1 METLPQKVLDLLP
14 HPEPTKPSEGFR
26 IKVATP
32 YVSPGSKQ
40 RVIEAIDNKTLSSAS
55 IVVNEFESNLKQF
68 FSVPFVKACSSG
80 FSALLLSLKL
90 AGVSTGDDVL
100 VPSLTMVA
108 VVNSVLAVGANPVF
122 IDCEATDQV
131 NPSSKQYEQRIT
143 PSTKAL
149 IITHT
154 YGIPADCRN
163 LRLLCDERNIVM
175 IEDIAEAIGVE
186 FNGSKVGTVGD
197 FACASLYANKMIT
210 SGDGGFVLS
219 RREDKNLLTQIRSYI
234 NHGFCDGYH
243 FVHFEESGNY
253 KMSGIQAALV
263 APAVQ
268 DIPMIIKDRNRIS
281 DTYREYLEKIESLE
295 LLPRSKYGSDTPW
308 VFGVIV
314 SSKEKRRAVRQA
326 LANNGIET
334 RDFFFPLHL
343 QPMIIKRYGVPTQE
357 SFPNAEFLGTHGFYL
372 PTYYGLERKDIKDIC
387 DCLIDNL

>member
-1 METLPQKVLDLLP
+1 METLPKKVQDLLP
-14 HPEPTKPSEGFR
+14 HPEPTKPSEGFL
-26 IKVATP
+26 IKVANP
-32 YVSPGSKQ
+32 YVSLGSKQ
-40 RVIEAIDNKTLSSAS
+40 RVIEAIDNNTLSSAS

-68 FSVPFVKACSSG
+68 FSVPFAKACSSG

-122 IDCEATDQV
+122 IDCETKDQV
-131 NPSSKQYEQRIT
+131 NPSSEQYGHRIT

-186 FNGSKVGTVGD
+186 FNGSKVGTFGD
-197 FACASLYANKMIT
+197 FAC
-210 SGDGGFVLS
+210 DGGFVLS
-219 RREDKNLLTQIRSYI
+219 RCADKNLLTQIRSYI
-234 NHGFCDGYH
+234 NHGFCEGYH
-243 FVHFEESGNY
+243 FIHFEESGNY

-268 DIPMIIKDRNRIS
+268 DIPMIIKDRNKIS
-281 DTYREYLEKIESLE
+281 EMYREYLEKIESLK

-308 VFGVIV
+308 MFGVIV

-326 LANNGIET
+326 LANSRIET
-334 RDFFFPLHL
+334 RNFFFPLHL

-357 SFPNAEFLGTHGFYL
+357 SFPNAEFLGTRGF
-372 PTYYGLERKDIKDIC
+372 
-387 DCLIDNL
+387 